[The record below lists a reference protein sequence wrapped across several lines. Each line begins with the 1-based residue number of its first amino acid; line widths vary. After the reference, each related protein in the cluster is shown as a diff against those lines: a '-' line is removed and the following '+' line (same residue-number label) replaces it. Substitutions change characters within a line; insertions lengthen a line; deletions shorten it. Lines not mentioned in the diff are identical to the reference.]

1 MLLAAGLMTAC
12 GGKKADV
19 KELKAGQVKEA
30 TLLVKQDG
38 TVQSAIVE
46 NFDKDYYNKDELKN
60 FMEEQIQDFNGKNG
74 ADSVVLKEN
83 DVKDGKAVAIFNY
96 KDMDSYIGFYKYYA
110 PYAKVGGLACSVK
123 EADSQNLLEERFT
136 DTEGGS
142 VSREDILSKEDASV
156 IAVEGQT
163 LVQTE
168 KAIVCA
174 SGAEIEDAN
183 TAKVSGSAVIV
194 CE

>member
-19 KELKAGQVKEA
+19 KELKAGLVKEA

-46 NFDKDYYNKDELKN
+46 DFDKDYYKKDELKN
-60 FMEEQIQDFNGKNG
+60 FMEEQIQGFNGKNG

-110 PYAKVGGLACSVK
+110 PYAKVGGLTCSVE
-123 EADSQNLLEERFT
+123 EADSQNLLEESFT
-136 DTEGGS
+136 DTVGGS
-142 VSREDILSKEDASV
+142 VSKEDILSKEDASV